1 MTEKET
7 ALFSIQNAFQT
18 SWLKFK
24 SNAGVLFALSGG
36 SALFYISA
44 RLLLDR
50 VHVPIVDHPEYIW
63 NAIPDLAWSLLLYS
77 PITAVISMAY
87 IRISLRIVRDEKI
100 SRADF
105 IPHPGVLLSA
115 SITASLSLFGIFIAT
130 LFFILPGVLLHLS
143 IFFALWFVIDRKRYP
158 IGAIWTA
165 RKTIDES
172 SWKLFVLVLPM
183 YLALIVLTS
192 IFDSALSGFDG
203 MPSEAA
209 FVFSYLLLA
218 SFFILPFSYCYES
231 ISMAKD
237 LLSKTSEID
246 ELLSKSP
253 GLLQGKN
260 LSGMKLRRYQMPGA
274 NLTGANL
281 EYTDLYRANLSKANL
296 AKAILRDAKL
306 RSANLA
312 NTILVSADL
321 ENADLFDAVLRKAD
335 LTAARLAGANL
346 AGADLQ
352 GADLSGADLAGA
364 NLQGA
369 DLSGANLEAA
379 VLQAADMRGA
389 IGAELKGT
397 SGKPAYA
404 PEIETSEET
413 AEAHPPAEDAGGSEA
428 EPSEVEAPR
437 EEDKT
442 DEAPPSPPLPP
453 PPPPDF

>member
-1 MTEKET
+1 MTEKGQT
-7 ALFSIQNAFQT
+7 LFSIQNAFQT

-36 SALFYISA
+36 SALFYVSA
-44 RLLLDR
+44 RLLLGR
-50 VHVPIVDHPEYIW
+50 VHVPLVNHPKYIW
-63 NAIPDLAWSLLLYS
+63 DTIPDLAWSLLLYS

-87 IRISLRIVRDEKI
+87 IRVSLRIVRDEKI

-115 SITASLSLFGIFIAT
+115 AITASLSLFGIYIAT
-130 LFFILPGVLLHLS
+130 IFFILPGILLHLG

-165 RKTIDES
+165 RKTIDGS
-172 SWKLFVLVLPM
+172 RWKLFVLVLPM
-183 YLALIVLTS
+183 YLTLVVLTS
-192 IFDSALSGFDG
+192 MFDSALSGFDG
-203 MPSEAA
+203 MPTEAA

-231 ISMAKD
+231 ISTAKD

-246 ELLSKSP
+246 ELLANDP
-253 GLLQGKN
+253 ILLQGKN
-260 LSGMKLRRYQMPGA
+260 LSGMKLRHCQMPEA

-281 EYTDLYRANLSKANL
+281 EYTDLYGANLSKANL
-296 AKAILRDAKL
+296 ENAILRDAKL

-312 NTILVSADL
+312 NTILVGADL
-321 ENADLFDAVLRKAD
+321 KNADLFDAVLRKAD
-335 LTAARLAGANL
+335 LTAASLAGAN
-346 AGADLQ
+346 
-352 GADLSGADLAGA
+352 LAGA

-369 DLSGANLEAA
+369 DLSGANLEGA
-379 VLQAADMRGA
+379 VLQNTDLGEAILDNANLQAADMRGA

-397 SGKPAYA
+397 RGMPAYA
-404 PEIETSEET
+404 PEIEEEEKT
-413 AEAHPPAEDAGGSEA
+413 AEALPQAEDADAPEAADSEIDA
-428 EPSEVEAPR
+428 APKEDENDEP
-437 EEDKT
+437 
-442 DEAPPSPPLPP
+442 PPPVAP